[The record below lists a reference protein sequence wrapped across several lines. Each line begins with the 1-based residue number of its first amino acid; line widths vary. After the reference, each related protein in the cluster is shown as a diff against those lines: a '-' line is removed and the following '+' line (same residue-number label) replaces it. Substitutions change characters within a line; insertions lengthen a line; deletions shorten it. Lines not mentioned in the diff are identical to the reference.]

1 MYSHPLDYLR
11 ELKKWIFKIKIMTH
25 TEAQQ
30 KSFTVRWKTVTC
42 PQGERC
48 WCRGIKCEEPV
59 MYQEDGSEENDE
71 YIVARYGE
79 MTKEHAEYFV
89 KLHNENIER
98 NKVV

>member
-1 MYSHPLDYLR
+1 
-11 ELKKWIFKIKIMTH
+11 
-25 TEAQQ
+25 
-30 KSFTVRWKTVTC
+30 
-42 PQGERC
+42 
-48 WCRGIKCEEPV
+48 